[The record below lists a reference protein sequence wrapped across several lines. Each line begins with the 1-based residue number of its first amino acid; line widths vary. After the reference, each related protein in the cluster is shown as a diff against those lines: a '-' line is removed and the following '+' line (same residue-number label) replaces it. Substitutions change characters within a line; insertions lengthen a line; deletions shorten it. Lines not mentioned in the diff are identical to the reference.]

1 MRITWLVLI
10 GLLIGIP
17 VSAVMPPPG
26 NEIPAA
32 DRKLLED
39 GAAALGREIESLR
52 KSLAG
57 KPELLALLP
66 DVQIYHKAVDWPLRY
81 RELIDVKKAKAA
93 LATGMERA
101 KALAAGNAPWLT
113 AGGPRAYV
121 SSIDG
126 SIQPY
131 VVVMPAGYDTS
142 KKGPYRLDLFFHG
155 RAEKMMELEVV
166 TAQRLGDAPTSPPD
180 DKRFLVYTY
189 GRYCCANKFA
199 GEIDTLEVI
208 EAMKKQYA
216 IDEDR
221 IVITG
226 FSMGGAAAWHHA
238 VHYTDR
244 WAAASPGAGFC
255 ETRIYQKMD
264 ASGEW
269 EALPAWQKKLMHLY
283 DCPDYAINLSML
295 PIIAY
300 AGTEDP
306 QRASGDIMEKALA
319 DRGQK
324 LERILGEK
332 TGHKYE
338 PGAKKELAARLDAYA
353 AKGRNRV
360 PKQVRF
366 ETWTLRY
373 NRMFWVTVDG
383 LEEHWERAR
392 VEGQLSDT
400 GVTLKT
406 SNVSALS
413 VQFNGGD
420 TPFAAGASP
429 SVTIDG
435 VAVPG
440 GPAVVANQAWTDRFV
455 KANGTWSRAPA
466 KPQSTL
472 KKVHGLQGPI
482 DDAFLSAFVMVRP
495 TGKPLN
501 EKVGKWAT
509 AEADY
514 AASEWRKIFRGDAPV
529 KKDSEITDADIFEK
543 NLILFGDPSSNA
555 VLAIIA
561 EKLPIRWSDK
571 EIMAG
576 GKTCSAD
583 DHGVILIYPNPLN
596 RAKYV
601 VLNSGFTF
609 RQADHRTN
617 SRQLAKLPDWAVV
630 DLNTPADDKWPGKI
644 EAAGFFDERWQF
656 KKD

>member
-1 MRITWLVLI
+1 MFCDRSW
-10 GLLIGIP
+10 
-17 VSAVMPPPG
+17 AVMPPAG

-32 DRKLLED
+32 DRKVLEE
-39 GAAALGREIESLR
+39 GAAALGREIESLK

-57 KPELLALLP
+57 KPDLLALLP
-66 DVQIYHKAVDWPLRY
+66 DVQIYHKALDWPLRY
-81 RELIDVKKAKAA
+81 HELIDVKKAKVA

-101 KALAAGNAPWLT
+101 KSLAAGKAPWLT

-131 VVVMPAGYDTS
+131 VVVMPAGYDAS
-142 KKGPYRLDLFFHG
+142 KKGPHRMDLFFHG

-208 EAMKKQYA
+208 EAMKKQYP

-255 ETRIYQKMD
+255 ETRLYQKMD

-269 EALPAWQKKLMHLY
+269 EALPVWQKKLMHLY

-306 QRASGDIMEKALA
+306 QKASGDIMEKALA
-319 DRGQK
+319 DRGLK
-324 LERILGEK
+324 LERIFGEK
-332 TGHKYE
+332 TAHKYE
-338 PGAKKELAARLDAYA
+338 PGAKKDLAARLDAYA

-360 PKQVRF
+360 PRQVRF
-366 ETWTLRY
+366 ETRTLRY

-392 VEGQLSDT
+392 VEAELGNPALN
-400 GVTLKT
+400 VKT
-406 SNVSALS
+406 TNVSGIS
-413 VQFNGGD
+413 FNFKPGESPFPPGS
-420 TPFAAGASP
+420 TPAIQIDGQTIQGQPVSKAAGWSASL
-429 SVTIDG
+429 VKT
-435 VAVPG
+435 G
-440 GPAVVANQAWTDRFV
+440 GKWGPIAGSDPPLR
-455 KANGTWSRAPA
+455 KM
-466 KPQSTL
+466 
-472 KKVHGLQGPI
+472 HGLQGPI
-482 DDAFLSAFVMVRP
+482 DDAFLSSFVMVRP

-501 EKVGKWAT
+501 EKVGKWASS
-509 AEADY
+509 EVDY
-514 AASEWRKIFRGDAPV
+514 AAAEWRKIFRGDAPV
-529 KKDSEITDADIFEK
+529 KNDRDLSDADLQGR
-543 NLILFGDPSSNA
+543 NLILFGDPSSNI
-555 VLAIIA
+555 VLANIIA
-561 EKLPIRWSDK
+561 KLPIKWTAK
-571 EIMAG
+571 EIVAG
-576 GKTCSAD
+576 GRTYPAD
-583 DHGVILIYPNPLN
+583 DRAVIMIYPNPLN
-596 RAKYV
+596 PAKYV

-630 DLNTPADDKWPGKI
+630 DLNTPADDKWPGRI
-644 EAAGFFDERWQF
+644 EAAGFFDELWRF
-656 KKD
+656 KKE